1 MVGKDPGRWPGSF
14 PTWNGGGERMSINWR
29 SAHTVGVLMTVL
41 LATLGG
47 SAGPV
52 SAKAKRHPRH
62 KVRHLH
68 QSAKP
73 KHGGAGGAGGDAGAG
88 GPGGCNVG
96 AACDSSG
103 DSGGNGTGLLTG
115 VGNGSNGNGG
125 NG

>member
-1 MVGKDPGRWPGSF
+1 
-14 PTWNGGGERMSINWR
+14 MSINWR

-73 KHGGAGGAGGDAGAG
+73 KHGGRKAGS
-88 GPGGCNVG
+88 VVH
-96 AACDSSG
+96 
-103 DSGGNGTGLLTG
+103 GTPAYSLIRLFCL
-115 VGNGSNGNGG
+115 
-125 NG
+125 